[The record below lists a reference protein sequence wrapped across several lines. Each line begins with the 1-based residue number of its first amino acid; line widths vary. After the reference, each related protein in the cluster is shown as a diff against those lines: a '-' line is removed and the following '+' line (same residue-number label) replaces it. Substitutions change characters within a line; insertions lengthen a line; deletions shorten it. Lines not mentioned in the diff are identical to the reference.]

1 MLLLVE
7 MNNLHNIFRLNVE
20 ATSEA
25 MWLYRILRKSKVFV
39 NNCKEAFSK
48 DNPLQLK
55 LGDNVFC
62 AFATYVVSVYAVLEK
77 KGLKLNEGWYVPSLS
92 NANEILIGT
101 TAPSHWDLTNPCSR
115 LSRN

>member
-7 MNNLHNIFRLNVE
+7 MDNLHNIFRLNVE

-25 MWLYRILRKSKVFV
+25 MWLYRKSKVFV

-101 TAPSHWDLTNPCSR
+101 TAPSHWDLTNPCSSS
-115 LSRN
+115 SRN